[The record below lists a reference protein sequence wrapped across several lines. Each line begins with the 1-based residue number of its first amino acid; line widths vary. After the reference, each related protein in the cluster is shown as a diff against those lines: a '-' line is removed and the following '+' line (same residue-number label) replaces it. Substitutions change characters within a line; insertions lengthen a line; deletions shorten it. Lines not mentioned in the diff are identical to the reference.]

1 MLLMVQQKLL
11 LKSDMSLANCAVNS
25 IAETAV
31 DAMQMII
38 FLPDFTLMCHTLVM
52 SSRGHAPATLCIAC
66 WRSHQACFPT
76 TFATYL
82 HGVSFAEAKFRYHL
96 FVILLPFFLKLFFFE
111 RSFIDI
117 VFCFPHTFFGAN
129 CIMLENILSTA
140 AICCSAHLTVVAS
153 SSWVKVSP
161 DLPPSAFCASRW

>member
-1 MLLMVQQKLL
+1 MAADDCCSDGVSLLMLLMVQQKLL

-31 DAMQMII
+31 DAIQMII
-38 FLPDFTLMCHTLVM
+38 FLPDFTLMCHTLVL
-52 SSRGHAPATLCIAC
+52 SARGHAPATLCIAC

-96 FVILLPFFLKLFFFE
+96 FVILLLFF
-111 RSFIDI
+111 
-117 VFCFPHTFFGAN
+117 
-129 CIMLENILSTA
+129 
-140 AICCSAHLTVVAS
+140 
-153 SSWVKVSP
+153 
-161 DLPPSAFCASRW
+161 